1 MRPSWRDRQYR
12 ELKKLF
18 FLPPSK
24 CPIDLFGLIQQQLG
38 SESREGCA
46 YIRVDAPK
54 QVLALQRV
62 LVRAKMPD
70 AVRGAW
76 VDDEFRRRRPP
87 AGFTH
92 ANKIL
97 TQSRNLRVV
106 APIPWRLDAAMH
118 AKQASAIV
126 SRAWRK
132 NFLRAMATRRIC
144 FAARW
149 R

>member
-1 MRPSWRDRQYR
+1 MGNEPTGFHRRGVMAGPSISRI
-12 ELKKLF
+12 KKLIF
-18 FLPPSK
+18 FAPSK
-24 CPIDLFGLIQQQLG
+24 CPIDLFGLVQQQLG

-87 AGFTH
+87 AGQ
-92 ANKIL
+92 L
-97 TQSRNLRVV
+97 ERVV
-106 APIPWRLDAAMH
+106 EQGVAGPHR
-118 AKQASAIV
+118 KQ
-126 SRAWRK
+126 
-132 NFLRAMATRRIC
+132 RR
-144 FAARW
+144 REVVG
-149 R
+149 

>member
-1 MRPSWRDRQYR
+1 MYRPTLSDPRETSGPRTDRIPSMRPSLAGAVNIANYKI
-12 ELKKLF
+12 LIF
-18 FLPPSK
+18 FAPSK
-24 CPIDLFGLIQQQLG
+24 CPIDLFGLVQQQLG

-87 AGFTH
+87 
-92 ANKIL
+92 
-97 TQSRNLRVV
+97 
-106 APIPWRLDAAMH
+106 PD
-118 AKQASAIV
+118 
-126 SRAWRK
+126 
-132 NFLRAMATRRIC
+132 
-144 FAARW
+144 
-149 R
+149 